1 MKRPGGVTVLALL
14 HFLEAILFLLVG
26 LMLFLVV
33 QLLAQVGTG
42 AVQQAPD
49 EMTRRVMTLLLE
61 WIQGGQMQVVY
72 AVIVVLALVFI
83 VVGVGLWRLRPW
95 ARLLTLALMVLRL
108 LFLLPGLIFSLVR
121 FEPLS
126 LVVQLVFVLLYAWII
141 WYLFQPEVKR
151 AFGGVSG

>member
-1 MKRPGGVTVLALL
+1 MKRPSGITVLALL

-33 QLLAQVGTG
+33 QLLAQVGTD

-49 EMTRRVMTLLLE
+49 EMSRRVMTLLLE
-61 WIQGGQMQVVY
+61 WIQSGQMLIVY
-72 AVIVVLALVFI
+72 AVIVVLAAVFI

-95 ARLLTLALMVLRL
+95 ARPLTLALMVLRL
-108 LFLLPGLIFSLVR
+108 LLLLPGLILSVVR

-126 LVVQLVFVLLYAWII
+126 LAAQLVFVVLYAWIV

-151 AFGGVSG
+151 AFGAV

>member
-1 MKRPGGVTVLALL
+1 MKRPGGVTALAIL
-14 HFLEAILFLLVG
+14 HFLEAILFLLLG
-26 LMLFLVV
+26 LMLVLVA
-33 QLLAQVGTG
+33 QILAQVGSD

-49 EMTRRVMTLLLE
+49 EMSRRVMTLLLE
-61 WIQGGQMQVVY
+61 WIRGGQMQVVY

-95 ARLLTLALMVLRL
+95 ARLLTVALMVLRL
-108 LFLLPGLIFSLVR
+108 LLLLPGLIFSLVQ

-126 LVVQLVFVLLYAWII
+126 LVVQLVFVVLYAWIV

-151 AFGGVSG
+151 AFGVT

>member
-1 MKRPGGVTVLALL
+1 MKRPSGVTVLALL

-33 QLLAQVGTG
+33 QLLAQVGTD

-49 EMTRRVMTLLLE
+49 EMSRRVMTLLLE
-61 WIQGGQMQVVY
+61 WIQSGQMLIVY
-72 AVIVVLALVFI
+72 AVIVVLAAVFV

-95 ARLLTLALMVLRL
+95 ARPLTLALMVLRL
-108 LFLLPGLIFSLVR
+108 LLLLPGLILSVVR

-126 LVVQLVFVLLYAWII
+126 LAAQLVFVVLYAWIV

-151 AFGGVSG
+151 AFGAV

>member
-1 MKRPGGVTVLALL
+1 MKRPGGVTMLAIL

-26 LMLFLVV
+26 VMLFLVV
-33 QLLAQVGTG
+33 QLLAQVGAD

-49 EMTRRVMTLLLE
+49 EMTRRTMTLLLE
-61 WIQGGQMQVVY
+61 WIQGGEMVAVY

-95 ARLLTLALMVLRL
+95 SRVLTLGLMALRL
-108 LFLLPGLIFSLVR
+108 LLLLPGLIFSLVQ
-121 FEPLS
+121 FEPL
-126 LVVQLVFVLLYAWII
+126 LLTGQLVFALLYAWIV

-151 AFGGVSG
+151 AFGIA

>member
-33 QLLAQVGTG
+33 QLLAQVGTD

-49 EMTRRVMTLLLE
+49 EMSRRVMTLLLE

-83 VVGVGLWRLRPW
+83 AVGVGLWRLRPW

-108 LFLLPGLIFSLVR
+108 LFLLPGLLFSVWQ

-126 LVVQLVFVLLYAWII
+126 LAVQLVFVVLYAWIV

-151 AFGGVSG
+151 AFGAA